1 MDLPDLEIELGFLTL
16 EVDSLSA
23 ELPGKSMVGC
33 KRLDS
38 QVKLSAAILF
48 YRLVLAFFFF
58 SLENEWIELKML
70 RTIYLRELSKWA
82 LVPKAS
88 TKCSKSLTFMY

>member
-23 ELPGKSMVGC
+23 ELPGKSMVGY

-48 YRLVLAFFFF
+48 YRLVLAFFF